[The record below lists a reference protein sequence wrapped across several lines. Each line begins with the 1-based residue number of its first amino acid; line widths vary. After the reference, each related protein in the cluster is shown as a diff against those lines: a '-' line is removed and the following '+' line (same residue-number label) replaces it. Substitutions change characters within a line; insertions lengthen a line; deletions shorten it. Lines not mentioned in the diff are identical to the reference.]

1 MNQSLAN
8 KLVLCDLDNLLLDA
22 DGNLTQVIRDVL
34 QLFSSR
40 GGRFTVF
47 SQRTPKAVRAILGS
61 VRLSAPALVCGGTLA
76 YHFAD
81 GSRQPLCSFAGQD
94 AGLFASLPSA
104 AGVGIALQ
112 MRDGSTRAVRMSEG
126 LVFHLK
132 QEWTPFVLSNAADV
146 KGEDVLRIL
155 FYQDKKQMPILPT
168 LQKALGENG
177 TLLLPALTYENV
189 TPEHPVFDADK
200 TVPCIGLLPRTF
212 WKMPGAVRSVH
223 PTHSVCAR
231 GKRAAELTALHGEDI
246 TPVGK
251 NSPFMKLPEIG
262 GRLLFIGEVLDCCTF
277 MHGVEERFG
286 TDYVLT
292 KEKIR
297 YVVNGEEKY
306 MYGHDFKGWETT
318 YRRVKEILDPA
329 KNEIVTGK
337 IGDATCYLI
346 DAKALLKR
354 AEEKLQENQHWF
366 VVPRE

>member
-1 MNQSLAN
+1 MNDAKKLLADM
-8 KLVLCDLDNLLLDA
+8 K
-22 DGNLTQVIRDVL
+22 
-34 QLFSSR
+34 
-40 GGRFTVF
+40 
-47 SQRTPKAVRAILGS
+47 
-61 VRLSAPALVCGGTLA
+61 ALVIKEGETILV
-76 YHFAD
+76 H
-81 GSRQPLCSFAGQD
+81 
-94 AGLFASLPSA
+94 AS
-104 AGVGIALQ
+104 
-112 MRDGSTRAVRMSEG
+112 M
-126 LVFHLK
+126 
-132 QEWTPFVLSNAADV
+132 
-146 KGEDVLRIL
+146 
-155 FYQDKKQMPILPT
+155 
-168 LQKALGENG
+168 KALGTKETPETVLNTLQAALGDDG

-212 WKMPGAVRSVH
+212 WKMPGVVRSVH

>member
-1 MNQSLAN
+1 MNDAKKLLADM
-8 KLVLCDLDNLLLDA
+8 KALGIKEGETILVHASMKALGTKETPEAVLD
-22 DGNLTQVIRDVL
+22 
-34 QLFSSR
+34 
-40 GGRFTVF
+40 
-47 SQRTPKAVRAILGS
+47 
-61 VRLSAPALVCGGTLA
+61 
-76 YHFAD
+76 
-81 GSRQPLCSFAGQD
+81 
-94 AGLFASLPSA
+94 
-104 AGVGIALQ
+104 
-112 MRDGSTRAVRMSEG
+112 
-126 LVFHLK
+126 
-132 QEWTPFVLSNAADV
+132 
-146 KGEDVLRIL
+146 
-155 FYQDKKQMPILPT
+155 T

-212 WKMPGAVRSVH
+212 WKIPGVVRSVH

-231 GKRAAELTALHGEDI
+231 GKRAVELTALHGEDI